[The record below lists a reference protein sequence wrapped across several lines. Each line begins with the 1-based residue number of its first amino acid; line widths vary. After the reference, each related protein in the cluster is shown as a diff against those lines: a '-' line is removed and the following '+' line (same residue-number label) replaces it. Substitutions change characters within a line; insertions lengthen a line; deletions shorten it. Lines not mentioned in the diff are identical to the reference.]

1 MIKETYISYTIRF
14 LSVHFFWEFQNKYS
28 TGKKALL
35 VKAFVLLFNHDQ
47 PLVSLFPAFFFS
59 RVVCYSSFRVS
70 LRFLTVT
77 PHTKF
82 F

>member
-47 PLVSLFPAFFFS
+47 PLHVVSLFPALSFFT
-59 RVVCYSSFRVS
+59 SS
-70 LRFLTVT
+70 LL
-77 PHTKF
+77 
-82 F
+82 